1 MPDTIDLINDAA
13 EAYKAGDAETARDL
27 LNRAERQRDANR
39 YTDRIRQG
47 LTALDALAPAVRETA
62 APPALA
68 KAVTAL
74 RRPID
79 NRHIRWRPAGKDKEG
94 NLLPD
99 VPYLAWQDVADLLD
113 ERLAGLW
120 RTETVRVESKD
131 MGNGAAAAIVTV
143 RLTIGDAATG
153 TIASREATA
162 WHRSPHSNAPSVEV
176 AERRALVRCAT
187 LFGLRVPDDAEPPN
201 RRSRNRNN
209 NRRDD
214 SGGGSNDTI
223 CPDCGEYKR
232 PQYPVCYNC
241 NQARRR

>member
-13 EAYKAGDAETARDL
+13 EAYKAGDAETAREL
-27 LNRAERQRDANR
+27 LDRAERQNDADR
-39 YTDRIRQG
+39 YADRIRQG
-47 LTALDALAPAVRETA
+47 QTALDALPPAVRQA
-62 APPALA
+62 ATPPALA

-79 NRHIRWRPAGKDKEG
+79 HRYIRWRPGGKDKRG
-94 NLLPD
+94 NALPD
-99 VPYLAWQDVADLLD
+99 LPYLAWQDVADLLD

-120 RTETVRVESKD
+120 RTETVRVEFKD
-131 MGNGAAAAIVTV
+131 MADASAAAIVTV
-143 RLTIGDAATG
+143 RMTIGDATTG

-162 WHRSPHSNAPSVEV
+162 WHKSPHSNAPSVEV

-201 RRSRNRNN
+201 RRNRSRN

-214 SGGGSNDTI
+214 TRDGGNDTL
-223 CPDCGEYKR
+223 CPDCGEYKQA
-232 PQYPVCYNC
+232 QYPVCYNC
-241 NQARRR
+241 HQARRR